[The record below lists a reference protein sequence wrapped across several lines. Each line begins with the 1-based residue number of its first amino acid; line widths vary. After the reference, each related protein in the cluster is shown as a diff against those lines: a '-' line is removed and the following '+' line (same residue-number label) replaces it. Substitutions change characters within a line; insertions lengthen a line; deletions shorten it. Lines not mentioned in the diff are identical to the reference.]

1 MPSDS
6 RQHDARSIDLSGDP
20 PPVRLQRGRDGRLS
34 ASRGGA
40 LQPVRPVRCF
50 PWSNPGRYISLRDD
64 KEREVAFVADPADLD
79 EASRSVLAE
88 ELAQASFVLHVSR
101 ILEVKEEL
109 EIRIWKV
116 QTREGLRTFQ
126 TARDEWPRPLP
137 DGNLLLSDVAGDLY
151 LVPRAA
157 ELDPSSR
164 RVLWAFLD

>member
-1 MPSDS
+1 MQP
-6 RQHDARSIDLSGDP
+6 DASKTLILADP
-20 PPVRLQRGRDGRLS
+20 HPVRLQRGRDGRLH

-40 LQPVRPVRCF
+40 FTPVRPVRCF
-50 PWSNPGRYISLRDD
+50 PWSNPGCYVSLRDEKD
-64 KEREVAFVADPADLD
+64 REVAFVGDPADLD
-79 EASRSVLAE
+79 EPSRAVLAE
-88 ELAQASFVLHVSR
+88 ELAQAGFVLHVSR

-126 TARDEWPRPLP
+126 TGRDEWPRPLP

-157 ELDPSSR
+157 ELDPTSR
-164 RVLWAFLD
+164 RVLWAFMD